1 MHPDASHVSAM
12 SAPTVETAAAEPAGV
27 EAAAAMEG
35 SGAEAAAMKAG
46 AIETSA
52 MKAGAKA
59 AMKAAS
65 VAEPEWKVAP
75 VIGIVVVIAERRV
88 VGGLVVLAILSVI
101 WIVAIDRRI
110 GL

>member
-1 MHPDASHVSAM
+1 M
-12 SAPTVETAAAEPAGV
+12 
-27 EAAAAMEG
+27 
-35 SGAEAAAMKAG
+35 EAAAMKAG
-46 AIETSA
+46 AIEASAMKASA
-52 MKAGAKA
+52 MKAGTKA

-101 WIVAIDRRI
+101 RIVAIDRRI